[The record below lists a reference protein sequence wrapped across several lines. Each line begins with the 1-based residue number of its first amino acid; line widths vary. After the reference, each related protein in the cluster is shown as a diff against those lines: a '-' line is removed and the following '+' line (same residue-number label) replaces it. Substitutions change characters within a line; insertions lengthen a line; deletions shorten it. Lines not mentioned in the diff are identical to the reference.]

1 MKMLYA
7 FIVSVSALLALVVA
21 STAQSTPPY
30 AGQEHRSIKALSEI
44 EVRDLTQGRGMG
56 LAKAAELNSYPGP
69 LHVLELAGELGLS
82 DLQRT
87 NTEALVVEM
96 REKATAVGAR
106 IIEAEQQLDQ
116 AFAKGWID
124 PAYLRKQTG
133 TIAMHQG
140 ELRAIHLETHLAQRA
155 ILTPEQIARYNEF
168 RGYQSANVPTDHRQH
183 NR

>member
-1 MKMLYA
+1 MNWP
-7 FIVSVSALLALVVA
+7 A
-21 STAQSTPPY
+21 SLGFQTCN
-30 AGQEHRSIKALSEI
+30 
-44 EVRDLTQGRGMG
+44 VRTLKLWSWRCI
-56 LAKAAELNSYPGP
+56 
-69 LHVLELAGELGLS
+69 
-82 DLQRT
+82 
-87 NTEALVVEM
+87 
-96 REKATAVGAR
+96 EKATAVGAR

-155 ILTPEQIARYNEF
+155 ILTLEQIARYNEF